1 MTIRLNTTLLLMFE
15 STYMFR
21 LAKVAFIRLKKIK
34 SITDSI
40 KPLNAAVNFYFYFIH
55 GQPDDGSFN

>member
-1 MTIRLNTTLLLMFE
+1 MFE